1 MKKTVKLEAIDPI
14 EIYGVGN
21 KILLEFCS
29 YFPHLKVVARG
40 NELILEGSESD
51 IAEFNIRFAE
61 LIDRRH
67 HKMNLT
73 VYDVEDIFSGTGG
86 AHSRPTG
93 EAVIV
98 HGTDGKPIRA
108 RNKTQ
113 QDLVKAYFENDLV
126 FAVGPAGTGKT
137 YMAIALAVRAL
148 KNREIK
154 RIILTRPAVE
164 AGERLGFLPG
174 DLKEKLD
181 PYLQPLYDAL
191 SDMIPSKR
199 LQEFMN
205 EGTIQ
210 IAPLA
215 YMRGRTLDKA
225 CVILDEAQ
233 NTNLG
238 QLKMFLTR
246 MGMSAKFIVTGDAT
260 QVDLPRKEDSGLLR
274 GIELVKDLKGVAS
287 VFFDDRDIADYSKI
301 NDSMWKLLEKGE
313 ITREELRTR
322 RFLLFLERYGNPVD
336 PAVFADLYMEMLSQ
350 TDVLL
355 DGARELLEYLSEN
368 YRLYAVTNGYVKTQ
382 TGRIRK
388 ADIGKYF
395 KDIFISQNVGAPK
408 PQKKFFDYCA
418 AHIPAFSIE
427 STVLI
432 GDSPTSDI
440 SGGNEYGIFTIRYNP
455 KKEANPVDKQP
466 KKEVYSLKDIPNLL
480 LSL

>member
-1 MKKTVKLEAIDPI
+1 MKKTIKLEAIDPI
-14 EIYGVGN
+14 EIYGAGN
-21 KILLEFCS
+21 KILTEFCS

-40 NELILEGSESD
+40 NELILEGRESD

-61 LIDRRH
+61 LIERRH

-73 VYDVEDIFSGTGG
+73 AYDVEDIFTGKG
-86 AHSRPTG
+86 NASRPTA

-126 FAVGPAGTGKT
+126 FAIGPAGTGKT

-191 SDMIPSKR
+191 SDLIPSKR
-199 LQEFMN
+199 LQEFMAD
-205 EGTIQ
+205 GIIQ

-233 NTNLG
+233 NTNFT

-246 MGMSAKFIVTGDAT
+246 MGMNAKFIVTGDAT
-260 QVDLPRKEDSGLLR
+260 QIDLPRKEDSGLLA
-274 GIELVKDLKGVAS
+274 GI
-287 VFFDDRDIADYSKI
+287 R
-301 NDSMWKLLEKGE
+301 LLEGIKG
-313 ITREELRTR
+313 I
-322 RFLLFLERYGNPVD
+322 
-336 PAVFADLYMEMLSQ
+336 A
-350 TDVLL
+350 
-355 DGARELLEYLSEN
+355 
-368 YRLYAVTNGYVKTQ
+368 
-382 TGRIRK
+382 
-388 ADIGKYF
+388 
-395 KDIFISQNVGAPK
+395 
-408 PQKKFFDYCA
+408 
-418 AHIPAFSIE
+418 
-427 STVLI
+427 
-432 GDSPTSDI
+432 
-440 SGGNEYGIFTIRYNP
+440 TIRFSN
-455 KKEANPVDKQP
+455 D
-466 KKEVYSLKDIPNLL
+466 DIVRHPLVTKIVKAFDL
-480 LSL
+480 HD